1 MYYFKRIKNNDIDVV
16 VRLNI
21 NIYNDKDIELLLDEK
36 FEENLGCLIAG
47 SKRCISV
54 DNSQF
59 IWIPYGIYV
68 KVVRGLDI
76 KDAPVKIDEATVTTP
91 ISVTDEE
98 IRTVMQF
105 LKIKPIKFV
114 QQLETSE
121 LDTLL
126 KRKWEK
132 VDYDVNKDL
141 IYKNPKKEHLDQVLY
156 PTDRISELYKDNE
169 MMKFYFQELLAA
181 PDDVT
186 KKYWA
191 RRLSELIDSQKSKKL

>member
-1 MYYFKRIKNNDIDVV
+1 M
-16 VRLNI
+16 RLNI
-21 NIYNDKDIELLLDEK
+21 NIYNDKDIGLLLDEN

-47 SKRCISV
+47 SKKCISV

-76 KDAPVKIDEATVTTP
+76 KDAPVKIDEASITTP

-132 VDYDVNKDL
+132 VAYDVNKDL

-181 PDDVT
+181 PDDET